1 MDVLIGADRVVLAI
15 CGYGNFIGRRQAT
28 SIFFEETMRNSRRN
42 IFILAAVTLALTANL
57 SPQASFAKA
66 AKAKAKAA
74 AAAKSQPQGDSETAI
89 KGQLSSLADAA
100 ARGDG
105 ERMASFFTLD
115 GAYVDEDGVRHEG
128 RQSLKEHFNRHV
140 RPDIKSALKLE
151 PTAIRLIGND
161 SAWIEGSTTR
171 QTARGKQIDARF
183 TMLLQN
189 KNGTWLIQ
197 SASETSVS
205 QATAADHL
213 ADLNW
218 LVGEWTAEQGD
229 AKLKMSAEKVGNG
242 HFLRLN
248 FLLTRPGEQPRM
260 DIQVIGWDPTRNQIV
275 SWHFDSSGGFGY
287 GSWSRDNNKWMIK
300 AEGVEQSGWQSNATN
315 VISVSNNDSFQ
326 WQSVKRNSDGVM
338 YPDTEPLTVKRVSQ

>member
-1 MDVLIGADRVVLAI
+1 
-15 CGYGNFIGRRQAT
+15 
-28 SIFFEETMRNSRRN
+28 MRNSRRN

-57 SPQASFAKA
+57 SPQASLAKG
-66 AKAKAKAA
+66 AKSAKSSTKVSAP
-74 AAAKSQPQGDSETAI
+74 AKSQPQGDSESAI
-89 KGQLSSLADAA
+89 RGQLSSLADAA
-100 ARGDG
+100 AKGDA

-115 GAYVDEDGVRHEG
+115 GAYIDEDGVRHEG

-140 RPDIKSALKLE
+140 KPDTKSSLKLE

-171 QTARGKQIDARF
+171 QTSAGKQIDARF

-189 KNGTWLIQ
+189 KGGNWLIQ
-197 SASETSVS
+197 SASETSVNQVS
-205 QATAADHL
+205 AADRL

-218 LVGEWTAEQGD
+218 LVGEWSAEQAD
-229 AKLKMSAEKVGNG
+229 AKVKMTAEKVGDG
-242 HFLRLN
+242 HFMRLTYV
-248 FLLTRPGEQPRM
+248 LTRPGNKPRM

-287 GSWSRDNNKWMIK
+287 GNWRKDNNKWFIK
-300 AEGVEQSGWQSNATN
+300 AEGIEQSGWQSAATN
-315 VISVSNNDSFQ
+315 VISLTNNDSFQ
-326 WQSVKRNSDGVM
+326 WQSIKRNADGVM

>member
-1 MDVLIGADRVVLAI
+1 L
-15 CGYGNFIGRRQAT
+15 IGRRRVT

-66 AKAKAKAA
+66 TKAKTKVTVS
-74 AAAKSQPQGDSETAI
+74 AKSQPQGDTETAI

-100 ARGDG
+100 AKGDA
-105 ERMASFFTLD
+105 ERMASFFALD

-128 RQSLKEHFNRHV
+128 RQSLKEHFTRNV
-140 RPDIKSALKLE
+140 RPDTKSALKLE

-171 QTARGKQIDARF
+171 QTAQGKRIDARF

-189 KNGTWLIQ
+189 KGGNWLIQ

-205 QATAADHL
+205 QATAADRL
-213 ADLNW
+213 SDLNW
-218 LVGEWTAEQGD
+218 LVGEWSAEQGD
-229 AKLKMSAEKVGNG
+229 AKVKMSAEKVGNG
-242 HFLRLN
+242 HFIHCK
-248 FLLTRPGEQPRM
+248 FLLTRAGEQPRI
-260 DIQVIGWDPTRNQIV
+260 DTQVIGWDPTRNQIV

-287 GSWSRDNNKWMIK
+287 GSWHKESNKWLIK

-315 VISVSNNDSFQ
+315 VISVNNNDSFQ
-326 WQSVKRNSDGVM
+326 WQSIKRNSDGVM